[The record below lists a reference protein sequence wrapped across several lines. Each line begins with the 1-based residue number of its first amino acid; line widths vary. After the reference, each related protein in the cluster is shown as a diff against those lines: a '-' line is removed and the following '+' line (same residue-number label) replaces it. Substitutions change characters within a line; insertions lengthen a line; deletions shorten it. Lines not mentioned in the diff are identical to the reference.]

1 MAGFKAHF
9 FTAAI
14 AGGTVATSLLSAG
27 VITQNSLL
35 LCFAAAI
42 LGGVLPDID
51 SDTSTVLTVSFTS
64 FSLIFSFFI
73 LFSQVEHLSTIE
85 SLLLWFAVFMFFKV
99 FVFGLFTK
107 LTAHRGIF
115 HSIPAA
121 FLSLFVTTILL
132 HRLFNL
138 SNQTV
143 WLVGAF
149 LFMGFIIHLLLDEL
163 ASLNI
168 FSLGGVRKSFGSAAK
183 LFSTN
188 LIATAS
194 LYIATVLLYML
205 TPATDGI
212 FSHLSDPLTLKIIST
227 QFFPTDGWFSHIL
240 GMK

>member
-9 FTAAI
+9 FTAAV
-14 AGGTVATSLLSAG
+14 AGGTVATALMSAQLL
-27 VITQNSLL
+27 TQNSLL

-73 LFSQVEHLSTIE
+73 LFSQIEHLSTIE
-85 SLLLWFAVFMFFKV
+85 SLLLWFAVFLFFKI
-99 FVFGLFTK
+99 FIFGLFTK
-107 LTAHRGIF
+107 LTVHRGIF

-121 FLSLFVTTILL
+121 FLSLFFTAALL
-132 HRLFNL
+132 NRLFSLN
-138 SNQTV
+138 NQTV
-143 WLVGAF
+143 WLVGSF

-183 LFSTN
+183 LYSSN
-188 LIATAS
+188 LTATAA
-194 LYIATVLLYML
+194 LYLATALLYTL

-212 FSHLSDPLTLKIIST
+212 FTQLTDPLTLKMVT
-227 QFFPTDGWFSHIL
+227 LQFLPTEGWFSHIF
-240 GMK
+240 GM